1 MNIRTLAK
9 SILSL
14 CFLLVAVALADAA
27 PEAVPAATDAIKS
40 AVNPNIFWT
49 IAIVM
54 GTGSLAAAYAVG
66 KVGAAAMGASAEK
79 PELLGKAIAFVG
91 MGEGLALFAFLVAL
105 FLVFK
110 I

>member
-1 MNIRTLAK
+1 MNIRTLVK
-9 SILSL
+9 SVCAF
-14 CFLLVAVALADAA
+14 CFLMAAAVLADAA
-27 PEAVPAATDAIKS
+27 PEAAPAVADAAKA
-40 AVNPNIFWT
+40 AVNPNIYWT

-54 GTGSLAAAYAVG
+54 GTGTLAAAYAVG

-110 I
+110 V